1 MAKVKNPF
9 SSERTILGYSGRGI
23 AAALRVAIPLL
34 TGEQPAP
41 SGVMVRSQIIKA
53 NGEPVNV
60 DYMMRRTGDSWL
72 ISDIYLDGAISEVA
86 TRRSEFATIL
96 KSQGI
101 DGLIWSRAARRSKE
115 VGFAM
120 DSPLE
125 GDGFEPSVPTLHT
138 HRFGPPS
145 CRPRDGP
152 VRQTE
157 ITRSRPG
164 TKRSTSA
171 SAAECTGPPPGGSR
185 LARYRGWRDLTPPAR
200 RSRSPARLQKPD
212 RLSLPGHID
221 APVGA

>member
-34 TGEQPAP
+34 TGEQPHP

-120 DSPLE
+120 DSPVE
-125 GDGFEPSVPTLHT
+125 EAGFEPSVP
-138 HRFGPPS
+138 
-145 CRPRDGP
+145 
-152 VRQTE
+152 RQGTAFFTE
-157 ITRSRPG
+157 GNELYPLPINHQVGDR
-164 TKRSTSA
+164 A
-171 SAAECTGPPPGGSR
+171 SGE
-185 LARYRGWRDLTPPAR
+185 
-200 RSRSPARLQKPD
+200 K
-212 RLSLPGHID
+212 RLSWGRRNRCQRLRSLH
-221 APVGA
+221 

>member
-34 TGEQPAP
+34 TSEQPAP

-60 DYMMRRTGDSWL
+60 DCMMRRTGDSWL

-125 GDGFEPSVPTLHT
+125 GDGFEPSVPLYILTVSDPLLVGPVT
-138 HRFGPPS
+138 VPFAKRKSPVRDRVPSVRRLLPPPS
-145 CRPRDGP
+145 VPDH
-152 VRQTE
+152 
-157 ITRSRPG
+157 
-164 TKRSTSA
+164 
-171 SAAECTGPPPGGSR
+171 R
-185 LARYRGWRDLTPPAR
+185 LGALGWRVAR
-200 RSRSPARLQKPD
+200 GGVISLRPHAVRAHRLDYKNPT
-212 RLSLPGHID
+212 G
-221 APVGA
+221 

>member
-125 GDGFEPSVPTLHT
+125 GDGFEPVSEPESALVPTERAKYIRGARGEQVLVAGASH
-138 HRFGPPS
+138 GPP
-145 CRPRDGP
+145 R
-152 VRQTE
+152 E
-157 ITRSRPG
+157 AA
-164 TKRSTSA
+164 RSTF
-171 SAAECTGPPPGGSR
+171 
-185 LARYRGWRDLTPPAR
+185 RGLKIRP
-200 RSRSPARLQKPD
+200 
-212 RLSLPGHID
+212 
-221 APVGA
+221 